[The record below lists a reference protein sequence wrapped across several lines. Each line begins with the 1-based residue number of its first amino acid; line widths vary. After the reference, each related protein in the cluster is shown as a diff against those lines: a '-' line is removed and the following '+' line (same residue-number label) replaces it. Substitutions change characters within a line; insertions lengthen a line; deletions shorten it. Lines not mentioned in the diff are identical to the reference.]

1 LFAKFI
7 DFFDNLAIWRR
18 LAANGRDRTGT
29 VAIMRPCQSKGR
41 QAMAN
46 IHSNP
51 DNVRPPGVNYHHSV
65 EVPTGSRM
73 LYVAGQT
80 GLADD
85 DTVPA
90 DIESQ
95 SEIAFANIEKILAA
109 SGFGLEDIVFMKSFL
124 TRREDRDGYQKVRSA
139 VFGDIRPASTFL
151 LVSGLARPEFLVEVE
166 VIAAKSD

>member
-1 LFAKFI
+1 
-7 DFFDNLAIWRR
+7 
-18 LAANGRDRTGT
+18 
-29 VAIMRPCQSKGR
+29 
-41 QAMAN
+41 MAN

-65 EVPTGSRM
+65 EVTTGSRM

>member
-1 LFAKFI
+1 
-7 DFFDNLAIWRR
+7 
-18 LAANGRDRTGT
+18 
-29 VAIMRPCQSKGR
+29 
-41 QAMAN
+41 MAN
-46 IHSNP
+46 IYSNP
-51 DNVRPPGVNYHHSV
+51 TTVRSPGVNYHHSV
-65 EVPTGSRM
+65 EVAAGSRM

-95 SEIAFANIEKILAA
+95 SEIAFSNIVKILAA
-109 SGFGLEDIVFMKSFL
+109 SGFGLEDIVFLKTFL

-139 VFGDIRPASTFL
+139 VFGDIKPASTFL
-151 LVSGLARPEFLVEVE
+151 LVSGLARPDFLVEVE